1 MFPVTFTTPVDIA
14 VVASNCDDPFV
25 VLEFDRMLFAVILP
39 TRILL
44 AHCLSNTIAFV
55 IVQPELSENIVVQ
68 VDNLGNVALD
78 LEF

>member
-1 MFPVTFTTPVDIA
+1 MTFTTPVDIA
-14 VVASNCDDPFV
+14 VVTSNGDDPFV

-44 AHCLSNTIAFV
+44 ANCLSNAIAIV

-68 VDNLGNVALD
+68 VDNLGNMALD

>member
-1 MFPVTFTTPVDIA
+1 MFPVTFTTLVDIA
-14 VVASNCDDPFV
+14 VVTSNGDDPFV
-25 VLEFDRMLFAVILP
+25 VLEFDLMLFAVILP

-44 AHCLSNTIAFV
+44 AHRLRNAIAIV

-68 VDNLGNVALD
+68 VDNLGNMALD